1 MSSAPMPTPAPSPRR
16 RLSREQRRAQ
26 LIETAWRLVR
36 EEGTDALSLG
46 RLAEAAE
53 VAKPVVYDHFKTRP
67 GLLAA
72 LYQEYDARQT
82 AQMDQALAGSPATLA
97 ARADVIASAY
107 VGCVMQQGK
116 EIPGVAAALAGSPE
130 LEALKCTYVEGFLE
144 KCRVALEPFAP
155 AQTLDAA
162 GLWVIYGAA
171 ESLSEAAAS
180 GQLTPAHARAALA
193 TTITMVVERGRAF
206 AAG

>member
-1 MSSAPMPTPAPSPRR
+1 MSPPGPSPRR
-16 RLSREQRRAQ
+16 RLTREQRRAQ
-26 LIETAWRLVR
+26 LIETAWRMVR

-72 LYQEYDARQT
+72 LYQEYDTRQT
-82 AQMDQALAGSPATLA
+82 AQLDQALAGSAATLA
-97 ARADVIASAY
+97 ARAEVIASAY
-107 VGCVMQQGK
+107 VDCVMQQGK

-130 LEALKCTYVEGFLE
+130 LEALKSTYVEGFLE
-144 KCRVALEPFAP
+144 KCREALAP
-155 AQTLDAA
+155 YAPQQTLDAA

-180 GQLTPAHARAALA
+180 GQLSPDHARAALA
-193 TTITMVVERGRAF
+193 ATVTMVVRQGEAFSGR
-206 AAG
+206 